1 MPGSEYCHRTG
12 NTDGKVGG
20 SKHHGLLH
28 CSWGNGHRGKLLHRW
43 TKNHFLEGVSLCS
56 LLPNPGD
63 KALYPRGPTWVKG
76 QRTSTRETL
85 MEPAPRAVLGVGP
98 AQGAVL
104 PRRLQQCLVRGPGR
118 SVFRKMEARVA
129 YISVR
134 HFNNADLPSSNTEV
148 SDLRYQDSN
157 RA

>member
-1 MPGSEYCHRTG
+1 MPGREYCHRTR

-28 CSWGNGHRGKLLHRW
+28 RSWGNGHRGKLLHRW
-43 TKNHFLEGVSLCS
+43 TKNHFLAGVSLCS
-56 LLPNPGD
+56 LLPNPRD
-63 KALYPRGPTWVKG
+63 KALYPQGPTWVKG
-76 QRTSTRETL
+76 QRMSTRETL

-104 PRRLQQCLVRGPGR
+104 PRRLQQCLVRWSGR
-118 SVFRKMEARVA
+118 SVFRKTEARVA